1 MGMICG
7 IDIFRERFRDFS
19 GSMVLIGGAA
29 CDDWF
34 SRVGLQFR
42 ATKDLDV
49 VLLLEAVNPG
59 FVAAMRKFI
68 GDGGY
73 EIRQRGGEGRRFSTV
88 SPNRRIPGFPPC
100 WKFSAGCRM
109 VFCREMTKASSRFPW
124 ARMSTAF
131 RPFSWMTPTT
141 R

>member
-73 EIRQRGGEGRRFSTV
+73 EIRQRGGRAAGSLPFRQTGGSPVSRHAGNFQQGAGWYFAGR
-88 SPNRRIPGFPPC
+88 
-100 WKFSAGCRM
+100 
-109 VFCREMTKASSRFPW
+109 
-124 ARMSTAF
+124 
-131 RPFSWMTPTT
+131 
-141 R
+141 